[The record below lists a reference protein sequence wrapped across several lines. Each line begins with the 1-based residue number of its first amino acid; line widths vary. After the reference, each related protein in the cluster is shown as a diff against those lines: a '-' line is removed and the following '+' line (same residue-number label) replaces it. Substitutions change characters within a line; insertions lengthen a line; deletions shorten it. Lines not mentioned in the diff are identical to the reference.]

1 MSDSNVN
8 EKQIFFSIQNDGH
21 CDVIYFG
28 LLISASECQG
38 IGYGIAL
45 RAASDYNSTRPRP
58 PLDHAAVTIPDTEC
72 TVSQPRRPEPGYVTL
87 AVVVHCR

>member
-58 PLDHAAVTIPDTEC
+58 PLDH
-72 TVSQPRRPEPGYVTL
+72 
-87 AVVVHCR
+87 VVVTSRQ